1 MGLLGLGSWSNRVC
15 TAAVG
20 VASTVCGW
28 GYETRDD
35 LTVLDSV
42 TCAVVSD
49 SDGDAALAGGL
60 GMNHGIVTA
69 GQSG

>member
-1 MGLLGLGSWSNRVC
+1 MGLFGLGSQSNRVC

-28 GYETRDD
+28 GYAMRND
-35 LTVLDSV
+35 LAVVDSV

-60 GMNHGIVTA
+60 GMDHGIVTA